1 MLMQLDSIVVPY
13 QYFWQDGNSL
23 VLRPEGQLES
33 TTNYKIRA
41 NTSGWTDL
49 AGNAFSDSSLA
60 LSFSTV
66 DVNSFG
72 SITGKIQTAD
82 SLILTDL
89 VISCLTEKQSLIRY
103 VKPATGGLFQ
113 LSDLLPGKYQI
124 MIWADQNGNT
134 VWNSGKLL
142 PFECAEPCRFYPEWI
157 NVRARWETA
166 EVNLIY

>member
-1 MLMQLDSIVVPY
+1 MQLDSIVVPY

-23 VLRPEGQLES
+23 VIRPEGQLES
-33 TTNYKIRA
+33 ATNYKIRA

-49 AGNAFSDSSLA
+49 AGNAFGDSSLT
-60 LSFSTV
+60 LSFTTV

-72 SITGKIQTAD
+72 SITGRIQATD
-82 SLILTDL
+82 SLILTNL
-89 VISCLTEKQSLIRY
+89 VIGCLTDKQSLIRY
-103 VKPATGGLFQ
+103 VKPAAGGLYQ
-113 LSDLLPGKYQI
+113 LVDLLPGKYRI
-124 MIWADQNGNT
+124 MIWADQNGNM
-134 VWNSGKLL
+134 VWDSGKLL